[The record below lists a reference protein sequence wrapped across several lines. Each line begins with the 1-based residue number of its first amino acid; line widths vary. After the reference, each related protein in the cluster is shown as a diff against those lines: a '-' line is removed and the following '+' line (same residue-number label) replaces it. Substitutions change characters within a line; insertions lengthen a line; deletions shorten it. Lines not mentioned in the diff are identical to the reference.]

1 VRGPKNVEVLARSP
15 LVCQGQADY
24 ADMTYYSAPSGAGVF
39 ATGTLNW
46 VPKLDPNCAL
56 PCPGRAVTRAT
67 ENLLA
72 AFGAG
77 PAGRAH
83 PSVANWQSLP
93 TAGPGF
99 PAASPPPKSPS
110 PAPHRRK
117 RPAADHR

>member
-1 VRGPKNVEVLARSP
+1 
-15 LVCQGQADY
+15 VCQGQADY

-56 PCPGRAVTRAT
+56 ACPGRVVTRAT

-77 PAGRAH
+77 PAGRVH
-83 PSVANWQSLP
+83 PSTANYRSLP
-93 TAGPGF
+93 AVGGPAP
-99 PAASPPPKSPS
+99 PAASPR
-110 PAPHRRK
+110 PAPRSAHKHR
-117 RPAADHR
+117 